1 MFIVFYIFISAVLI
15 DMNTKDQLFN
25 SGEDGS
31 SKKLVPSYATSTKII
46 KRKKG
51 QKISNVT
58 LKDSGDFYKSIKIET
73 TTTQAVFST
82 DIEYYKYLVAHYDT
96 PNILGLQ
103 MDNKN
108 VFVTKYIL
116 PNLEKKFKTIISK

>member
-1 MFIVFYIFISAVLI
+1 MSVVGRFKRKLKQLEDSINVTIKKTIDSNKPVLI

-25 SGEDGS
+25 SGEDAS

-58 LKDSGDFYKSIKIET
+58 LKDS
-73 TTTQAVFST
+73 
-82 DIEYYKYLVAHYDT
+82 
-96 PNILGLQ
+96 
-103 MDNKN
+103 
-108 VFVTKYIL
+108 
-116 PNLEKKFKTIISK
+116 